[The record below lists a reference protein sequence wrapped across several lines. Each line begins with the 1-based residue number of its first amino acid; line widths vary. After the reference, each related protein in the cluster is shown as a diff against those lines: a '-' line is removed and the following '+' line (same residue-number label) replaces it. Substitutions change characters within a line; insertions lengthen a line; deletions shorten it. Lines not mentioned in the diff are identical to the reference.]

1 MVQMEESSFL
11 KLSNTQKT
19 NLFETVYDVE
29 AEVSTWEVVDPA
41 FWRTR
46 RQGLIDIDSV
56 SNYFQLFIRLRGA
69 VNDENDVC
77 VLRYQHVF
85 LNKNMYF

>member
-46 RQGLIDIDSV
+46 RQGLIDIQFPII
-56 SNYFQLFIRLRGA
+56 SNYL
-69 VNDENDVC
+69 
-77 VLRYQHVF
+77 
-85 LNKNMYF
+85 